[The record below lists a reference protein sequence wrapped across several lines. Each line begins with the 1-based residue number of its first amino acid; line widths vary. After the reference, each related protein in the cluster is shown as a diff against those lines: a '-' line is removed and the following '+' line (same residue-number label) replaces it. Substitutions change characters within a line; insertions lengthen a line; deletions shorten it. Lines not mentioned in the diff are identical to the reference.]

1 MRDKKPEV
9 TGVLN
14 SLNERLGVDV
24 IRELNGRGDIER
36 EDLEDVAEEFLRKQG
51 LISAGPDS
59 GRAVI

>member
-51 LISAGPDS
+51 LISAGP
-59 GRAVI
+59 